1 MSLRWRLT
9 LYYAALSALILL
21 LGGGALFLALR
32 ASLRQAL
39 DRSLQDAAGIA
50 ASQVGG
56 DAFAAPESPNDLLLT
71 RLPGSTVIRV
81 FDAQGR
87 ETDRFGRPPVS
98 APLRAGF
105 TTIGETRV
113 YTEALPD
120 GGFIQVMR
128 SEVETLQ
135 AIGRTQKLL
144 LLGVSPLLLLGVG
157 LGYLLADRALLPV
170 DRVARL
176 AGAIAASGRYQE
188 RVPQTPGKDEM
199 ARLTGTVNAMLSRL
213 EATIERE
220 RAFALAA
227 AHELRTPL
235 TLLHGRATLSLE
247 KERTPEQYRAALQLV
262 ARTSQ
267 EMTGL
272 VESLLALAR
281 TNQPPPPDPV
291 DLADIAAEIVQA
303 AASEARQRGVD
314 VVQGGCSALT
324 RGDARALQLAATNL
338 LYNALKYGGKKVWV
352 STGVRGEEAFLEVCD
367 DGPGIPEGELERL
380 RQPFQRGAGLQGSG
394 GAGLGLAITGA
405 VAEGHGGRLELGRGP
420 QGGLRAAVWLPHQT
434 LML

>member
-71 RLPGSTVIRV
+71 RLPGSSVIRV

-98 APLRAGF
+98 APLQPGF
-105 TTIGETRV
+105 TTVGETRV

-144 LLGVSPLLLLGVG
+144 LLGVAPLLLLGVG

-176 AGAIAASGRYQE
+176 AGATAASGRYQE

-199 ARLTGTVNAMLSRL
+199 ARLTETVNAMLSRL

-227 AHELRTPL
+227 AHELRTSL

-247 KERTPEQYRAALQLV
+247 KERTPEQYRAAHRLIAQ
-262 ARTSQ
+262 TSQ
-267 EMTGL
+267 EMTGM
-272 VESLLALAR
+272 VESLLALAK

-291 DLADIAAEIVQA
+291 DLTDIAAEIVQA
-303 AASEARQRGVD
+303 AAGKARQRGVD
-314 VVQGGCSALT
+314 LVWGGCSALT
-324 RGDARALQLAATNL
+324 RGDARALRLAATNL
-338 LYNALKYGGKKVWV
+338 LHNALKYGGKKVWV
-352 STGVRGEEAFLEVCD
+352 NTGMR
-367 DGPGIPEGELERL
+367 
-380 RQPFQRGAGLQGSG
+380 
-394 GAGLGLAITGA
+394 
-405 VAEGHGGRLELGRGP
+405 GGRLSSRSATTDPASPRRNWSGCASPSSAVRGSRGRTGRGLGWLSP
-420 QGGLRAAVWLPHQT
+420 GRGRWPRGMGEGSSWLGDPRAG
-434 LML
+434 